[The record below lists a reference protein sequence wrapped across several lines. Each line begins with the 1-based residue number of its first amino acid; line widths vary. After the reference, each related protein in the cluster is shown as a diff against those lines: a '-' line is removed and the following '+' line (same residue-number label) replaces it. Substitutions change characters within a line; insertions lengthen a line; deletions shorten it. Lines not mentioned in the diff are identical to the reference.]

1 MNRRQMILTS
11 AGVLAVATTGC
22 ATAAATT
29 PTTPAPAPVLT
40 GNVLADPWPGPYQG
54 VPPWDRVSVDL
65 VRDALMKG
73 IDVRRDEIAAIVSN
87 PAPATFDN
95 TILPLEQGGEHLG
108 RAGAIF
114 GVMTANIGSP
124 EWQALNREMSPIL
137 SAASDEITFNE
148 ALFQR
153 IRAVHEGAAAAGLTP
168 EQARVVERRYQALV
182 RNGAALDAAG
192 KEELGR
198 INQALSSAFTSF
210 QQKVVADE
218 QLFTHITDEAK
229 VQGLPDSNK
238 AAAADAARS
247 RDLDGWVIVN
257 TRSAVDPFLT
267 MADDRTMR
275 EEIWRKFVNRGDNG
289 DANDTNATIAEI
301 LRLRADRARLLG
313 FETHAHWRMQDTMA
327 RTPEA
332 AMDLMMRVWTPAVA
346 RVGEEVAEMRA
357 LAGHDIEPWDYL
369 YYLEKV
375 RKERYDLDQND
386 LKPYFE
392 LTSMKRGAFYMAERL
407 YGLKF
412 TQLPDGTIPVFH
424 PDVKTFEVTDVE
436 SGRHIGVFYSDD
448 FARSGKRSGAWATTY
463 RSHSNIGGVEEN
475 VIGSNNNNF
484 IKAPAGEPLLI
495 SLDDTETLF
504 HEFGH
509 AIHYFLS
516 NVTYPSLGGT
526 PRDFVEYPSQVHE
539 KWVLSQ
545 PILDQFARH
554 HETGEAMPAEL
565 LQKIEAS
572 STFAQG
578 YHTVSYLSSALVDMD
593 LHNRATP
600 VTDVDAFERES
611 LERIGMPRQIVMRHR
626 LPQFNHLFTSDA
638 YSAGYY
644 SYLWSEVMDADT
656 WAAFEETG
664 DVFDPAT
671 ARRFKEI
678 ILAPGNTIDRAE
690 AYRAFRGRDPD
701 VTALLRS
708 RGFPTS

>member
-22 ATAAATT
+22 ATAAATS

-40 GNVLADPWPGPYQG
+40 GNVLADPWPGPFQG
-54 VPPWDRVSVDL
+54 VPPWDQVTVDL
-65 VRDALMKG
+65 ARDALMKG
-73 IDVRRDEIAAIVSN
+73 IDVRRDEIAAIVAN
-87 PAPATFDN
+87 PEPATFDN
-95 TILPLEQGGEHLG
+95 TILPLERAGEHLG

-137 SAASDEITFNE
+137 SAASDEITFND

-153 IRAVHEGAAAAGLTP
+153 IRAVHEGAAATGLTA

-198 INQALSSAFTSF
+198 INQALSTAFTSF

-238 AAAADAARS
+238 SAAADAARARS
-247 RDLDGWVIVN
+247 LDGWVIVN

-267 MADDRTMR
+267 MADDRAMR

-332 AMDLMMRVWTPAVA
+332 AMDLMMRVWDPAVA

-407 YGLKF
+407 YGLRF
-412 TQLPDGTIPVFH
+412 TQLADGTIPVFH
-424 PDVKTFEVTDVE
+424 PDVKTFEVTDAA

-463 RSHSNIGGVEEN
+463 RSHSNLDGDETN

-509 AIHYFLS
+509 ALHYFLS
-516 NVTYPSLGGT
+516 TVTYPSLGGT

-565 LQKIEAS
+565 LAKIEAS

-593 LHNRATP
+593 LHNRAEP

-611 LERIGMPRQIVMRHR
+611 LERIGMPSQIVMRHR

-644 SYLWSEVMDADT
+644 SYLWSEVK
-656 WAAFEETG
+656 
-664 DVFDPAT
+664 
-671 ARRFKEI
+671 R
-678 ILAPGNTIDRAE
+678 
-690 AYRAFRGRDPD
+690 
-701 VTALLRS
+701 
-708 RGFPTS
+708 

>member
-22 ATAAATT
+22 ATAAATS

-40 GNVLADPWPGPYQG
+40 GNVLADPWPGPFQG
-54 VPPWDRVSVDL
+54 VPPWDQVTVDL
-65 VRDALMKG
+65 ARDALMKG
-73 IDVRRDEIAAIVSN
+73 IDVRRDEIAAIVAN
-87 PAPATFDN
+87 PEPATFDN
-95 TILPLEQGGEHLG
+95 TILPLERAGEHLG

-137 SAASDEITFNE
+137 SAASDEITFND

-153 IRAVHEGAAAAGLTP
+153 IRAVHEGAAATGLTA

-198 INQALSSAFTSF
+198 INQALSSAFTTF

-238 AAAADAARS
+238 SAAADAARARS
-247 RDLDGWVIVN
+247 LDGWVIVN

-267 MADDRTMR
+267 MADDRAMR

-332 AMDLMMRVWTPAVA
+332 AMDLMMRVWDPAVA

-407 YGLKF
+407 YGLRF
-412 TQLPDGTIPVFH
+412 TQLADGTIPVFH
-424 PDVKTFEVTDVE
+424 PDVKTFEVTDAA

-463 RSHSNIGGVEEN
+463 RSHSNLDGNEKN
-475 VIGSNNNNF
+475 VVGSNNNNF
-484 IKAPAGEPLLI
+484 IKAPEGEPLLI

-509 AIHYFLS
+509 ALHYFLS
-516 NVTYPSLGGT
+516 TVTYPSLGGT

-565 LQKIEAS
+565 LAKIEAS

-593 LHNRATP
+593 LHNRAEP
-600 VTDVDAFERES
+600 VTDVDAFERAS
-611 LERIGMPRQIVMRHR
+611 LERIGMPSQIVMRHR

-664 DVFDPAT
+664 DVFDPET

>member
-22 ATAAATT
+22 ATAAATS

-40 GNVLADPWPGPYQG
+40 GNVLADPWPGPFQG
-54 VPPWDRVSVDL
+54 VPPWDQVTVDL
-65 VRDALMKG
+65 ARDALMKG
-73 IDVRRDEIAAIVSN
+73 IDVRRDEIAAIVAN
-87 PAPATFDN
+87 PEPATFDN
-95 TILPLEQGGEHLG
+95 TILPLERAGEHLG

-137 SAASDEITFNE
+137 SAASDEITFND

-153 IRAVHEGAAAAGLTP
+153 IRAVHEGAAATGLTA

-198 INQALSSAFTSF
+198 INQALSTAFTSF

-238 AAAADAARS
+238 SAAADAARARS
-247 RDLDGWVIVN
+247 LDGWVIVN

-267 MADDRTMR
+267 MADDRAMR

-332 AMDLMMRVWTPAVA
+332 AMDLMMRVWDPAVA

-407 YGLKF
+407 YGLRF
-412 TQLPDGTIPVFH
+412 TQLADGTIPVFH
-424 PDVKTFEVTDVE
+424 PDVKTFEVTDAA

-463 RSHSNIGGVEEN
+463 RSHSNLDGNEKN
-475 VIGSNNNNF
+475 VVGSNNNNF
-484 IKAPAGEPLLI
+484 IKAPEGEPLLI

-509 AIHYFLS
+509 ALHYFLS
-516 NVTYPSLGGT
+516 TVTYPSLGGT

-565 LQKIEAS
+565 LAKIEAS

-593 LHNRATP
+593 LHNRAEP

-611 LERIGMPRQIVMRHR
+611 LERIGMPSQIVMRHR

-644 SYLWSEVMDADT
+644 SDLWSEVMDADT

-664 DVFDPAT
+664 DVFDPET

>member
-22 ATAAATT
+22 ATAAATS

-40 GNVLADPWPGPYQG
+40 GNVLADPWPGPFQG
-54 VPPWDRVSVDL
+54 VPPWDQVTVDL
-65 VRDALMKG
+65 ARDALMKG
-73 IDVRRDEIAAIVSN
+73 IDVRRDEIAAIVAN
-87 PAPATFDN
+87 PEPATFDN
-95 TILPLEQGGEHLG
+95 TILPLERAGEHLG

-137 SAASDEITFNE
+137 SAASDEITFND

-153 IRAVHEGAAAAGLTP
+153 IRAVHEGAAATGLTA

-198 INQALSSAFTSF
+198 INQALSTAFTSF

-238 AAAADAARS
+238 SAAADAARARS
-247 RDLDGWVIVN
+247 LDGWVIVN

-267 MADDRTMR
+267 MADDRAMR

-301 LRLRADRARLLG
+301 LRLRAERARLLG

-332 AMDLMMRVWTPAVA
+332 AMDLMMRVWDPAVA

-407 YGLKF
+407 YGLRF
-412 TQLPDGTIPVFH
+412 TQLADGTIPVFH
-424 PDVKTFEVTDVE
+424 PDVKTFEVTDAA

-463 RSHSNIGGVEEN
+463 RSHSNLDGNEKN
-475 VIGSNNNNF
+475 VVGSNNNNF
-484 IKAPAGEPLLI
+484 IKAPEGEPLLI

-509 AIHYFLS
+509 ALHYFLS
-516 NVTYPSLGGT
+516 TVTYPSLGGT

-565 LQKIEAS
+565 LAKIEAS

-593 LHNRATP
+593 LHNRAEP

-611 LERIGMPRQIVMRHR
+611 LERIGMPSQIVMRHR

-664 DVFDPAT
+664 DVFDPET

>member
-1 MNRRQMILTS
+1 MNRRQMIITS
-11 AGVLAVATTGC
+11 AGVLAVAATGLGG
-22 ATAAATT
+22 AASAQTADA
-29 PTTPAPAPVLT
+29 VLT
-40 GNVLADPWPGPYQG
+40 GNVLADPWPGPFQG
-54 VPPWDRVSVDL
+54 VPPWDQVTVDL
-65 VRDALMKG
+65 VRDALNKA
-73 IDVRRDEIAAIVSN
+73 IDVRRAEVAAIVADTS
-87 PAPATFDN
+87 PATFDN
-95 TILPLEQGGEHLG
+95 TILPLERAGEHLG
-108 RAGAIF
+108 RAGSIF
-114 GVMTANIGSP
+114 GVMTGNIGSAD
-124 EWQALNREMSPIL
+124 WQALNREMSPIL

-148 ALFQR
+148 VLFQR
-153 IRAVHEGAAAAGLTP
+153 IRAVHEGAASAGLNA

-198 INQALSSAFTSF
+198 INQALSTAFTGF

-218 QLFTHITDEAK
+218 QLFTHLTAESE
-229 VQGLPDSNK
+229 VEGLPESNA

-247 RDLDGWVIVN
+247 RDLDGWVIAN
-257 TRSAVDPFLT
+257 TRSAVDPYLT
-267 MADDRTMR
+267 FADDRAKR
-275 EEIWRKFVNRGDNG
+275 EEIWRKFIKRGDNG
-289 DANDTNATIAEI
+289 DANDTKATIAEI
-301 LRLRADRARLLG
+301 LRLRAERARLLG
-313 FETHAHWRMQDTMA
+313 FPTHAHWRMQDTMA

-375 RKERYDLDQND
+375 RKARYDLDQND

-392 LTSMKRGAFYMAERL
+392 LTSMKRGAFHMADRL
-407 YGLKF
+407 YGLQF
-412 TQLPDGTIPVFH
+412 TELPAGTIPVFH
-424 PDVKTFEVTDVE
+424 PDVTTFEVTDRE
-436 SGRHIGVFYSDD
+436 TGRHVGVFYSDD

-463 RSHSNIGGVEEN
+463 RSHSNLDGDETN
-475 VIGSNNNNF
+475 VVGSNNNNF
-484 IKAPAGEPLLI
+484 IKAPEGEPLLI
-495 SLDDTETLF
+495 SLDDTQTLF

-509 AIHYFLS
+509 ALHYFLS
-516 NVTYPSLGGT
+516 TVTYPSLSGT

-539 KWVLSQ
+539 KWVLTQ

-554 HETGEAMPAEL
+554 HETGEAMPQDL
-565 LQKIEAS
+565 LDKIEAS
-572 STFAQG
+572 STFAEG

-593 LHNRATP
+593 LHNRAEA

-611 LERIGMPRQIVMRHR
+611 LGAIGMPPQIVMRHR

-656 WAAFEETG
+656 WAAFMEAG
-664 DVFDPAT
+664 DPFDPDT

-678 ILAPGNTIDRAE
+678 ILAPGNTTDRAE
-690 AYRAFRGRDPD
+690 AYRQFRGRDPD
-701 VTALLRS
+701 VTALLNT

>member
-22 ATAAATT
+22 ATAAAPS

-40 GNVLADPWPGPYQG
+40 GNVLADPWPGPFQG
-54 VPPWDRVSVDL
+54 VPPWDQVTVDL
-65 VRDALMKG
+65 ARDALMKG
-73 IDVRRDEIAAIVSN
+73 IDVRRDEIAAIVAN
-87 PAPATFDN
+87 PEPATFDN
-95 TILPLEQGGEHLG
+95 TILPLERAGEHLG

-137 SAASDEITFNE
+137 SAASDEITFND

-153 IRAVHEGAAAAGLTP
+153 IRAVHEGAAATGLTA

-198 INQALSSAFTSF
+198 INQALSTAFTSF

-238 AAAADAARS
+238 SAAADAARARS
-247 RDLDGWVIVN
+247 LDGWVIVN

-267 MADDRTMR
+267 MADDRAMR

-332 AMDLMMRVWTPAVA
+332 AMDLMMRVWDPAVA

-407 YGLKF
+407 YGLRF
-412 TQLPDGTIPVFH
+412 TQLADGTIPVFH
-424 PDVKTFEVTDVE
+424 PDVKTFEVTDAA

-463 RSHSNIGGVEEN
+463 RSHSNLDGNEKN
-475 VIGSNNNNF
+475 VVGSNNNNF
-484 IKAPAGEPLLI
+484 IKAPEGEPLLI

-509 AIHYFLS
+509 ALHYFLS
-516 NVTYPSLGGT
+516 TVTYPSLGGT

-565 LQKIEAS
+565 LAKIEAS

-593 LHNRATP
+593 LHNRAEP

-611 LERIGMPRQIVMRHR
+611 LERIGMPSQIVMRHR

-664 DVFDPAT
+664 DVFDPET

>member
-22 ATAAATT
+22 ATAAATS

-40 GNVLADPWPGPYQG
+40 GNVLADPWPGPFQG
-54 VPPWDRVSVDL
+54 VPPWDQVTVDL
-65 VRDALMKG
+65 ARDALMKG
-73 IDVRRDEIAAIVSN
+73 IDVRRDEIAAIVAN
-87 PAPATFDN
+87 PEPATFDN
-95 TILPLEQGGEHLG
+95 TILPLERAGEHLG

-137 SAASDEITFNE
+137 SAASDEITFND

-153 IRAVHEGAAAAGLTP
+153 IRAVHEGAAATGLTA

-198 INQALSSAFTSF
+198 INQALSTAFTSF

-238 AAAADAARS
+238 SAAADAARARS
-247 RDLDGWVIVN
+247 LDGWVIVN

-267 MADDRTMR
+267 MADDRAMR

-332 AMDLMMRVWTPAVA
+332 AMDLMMRVWDPAVA

-407 YGLKF
+407 YGLRF
-412 TQLPDGTIPVFH
+412 TQLADGTIPVFH
-424 PDVKTFEVTDVE
+424 PDVKTFEVTDAA

-463 RSHSNIGGVEEN
+463 RSHSNLDGNEKN
-475 VIGSNNNNF
+475 VVGSNNNNF
-484 IKAPAGEPLLI
+484 IKAPEGEPLLI

-509 AIHYFLS
+509 ALHYFLS
-516 NVTYPSLGGT
+516 TVTYPSLGGT

-565 LQKIEAS
+565 LAKIEAS

-593 LHNRATP
+593 LHNRAEP

-611 LERIGMPRQIVMRHR
+611 LERIGMPSQIVMRHR

-644 SYLWSEVMDADT
+644 SYLWSEVK
-656 WAAFEETG
+656 
-664 DVFDPAT
+664 
-671 ARRFKEI
+671 R
-678 ILAPGNTIDRAE
+678 
-690 AYRAFRGRDPD
+690 
-701 VTALLRS
+701 
-708 RGFPTS
+708 

>member
-1 MNRRQMILTS
+1 MNRRQMILTR

-22 ATAAATT
+22 ATAAATS

-40 GNVLADPWPGPYQG
+40 GNVLADPWPGPFQG
-54 VPPWDRVSVDL
+54 VPPWDQVTVDL
-65 VRDALMKG
+65 ARDALMKG
-73 IDVRRDEIAAIVSN
+73 IDVRRDEIAAIVAN
-87 PAPATFDN
+87 PEPATFDN
-95 TILPLEQGGEHLG
+95 TILPLERAGEHLG

-137 SAASDEITFNE
+137 SAASDEITFND

-153 IRAVHEGAAAAGLTP
+153 IRAVHEGAAATGLTA

-198 INQALSSAFTSF
+198 INQALSTAFTSF

-238 AAAADAARS
+238 SAAADAARARS
-247 RDLDGWVIVN
+247 LDGWVIVN

-267 MADDRTMR
+267 MADDRAMR

-332 AMDLMMRVWTPAVA
+332 AMDLMMRVWDPAVA

-407 YGLKF
+407 YGLRF
-412 TQLPDGTIPVFH
+412 TQLADGTIPVFH
-424 PDVKTFEVTDVE
+424 PDVKTFEVTDAA

-463 RSHSNIGGVEEN
+463 RSHSNLDGNEKN
-475 VIGSNNNNF
+475 VVGSNNNNF
-484 IKAPAGEPLLI
+484 IKAPEGEPLLI

-509 AIHYFLS
+509 ALHYFLS
-516 NVTYPSLGGT
+516 TVTYPSLGGT

-565 LQKIEAS
+565 LAKIEAS

-593 LHNRATP
+593 LHNRAEP
-600 VTDVDAFERES
+600 VTDVDAFERAS
-611 LERIGMPRQIVMRHR
+611 LERIGMPSQIVMRHR

-664 DVFDPAT
+664 DVFDPET

>member
-1 MNRRQMILTS
+1 MNRRQMIITS
-11 AGVLAVATTGC
+11 AGVLAVAATGC
-22 ATAAATT
+22 ATAGAS
-29 PTTPAPAPVLT
+29 PTTPMAPAVLT
-40 GNVLADPWPGPYQG
+40 GNPLADPWPGPYQG
-54 VPPWDRVSVDL
+54 VPPWDQVTVDL

-73 IDVRRDEIAAIVSN
+73 IDVRRAEIAAIVEN
-87 PAPATFDN
+87 PEPATFDN
-95 TILPLEQGGEHLG
+95 TMLALERSGDHLD
-108 RAGAIF
+108 RAGSIF

-137 SAASDEITFNE
+137 SAAQDEITFND

-153 IRAVHEGAAAAGLTP
+153 IRAVHEGARAAGLTA
-168 EQARVVERRYQALV
+168 EQARLTERSYQALV

-192 KEELGR
+192 KAELGR
-198 INQALSSAFTSF
+198 INQALSTAFTSF

-218 QLFTHITDEAK
+218 QLITHITDEAK
-229 VQGLPDSNK
+229 LAGLPDSNK
-238 AAAADAARS
+238 SAAADAARS
-247 RDLDGWVIVN
+247 RDLTGWVIVN

-267 MADDRTMR
+267 LADDRAMR

-301 LRLRADRARLLG
+301 LRLRAERARLLG
-313 FETHAHWRMQDTMA
+313 FPTHAHWRMQDTMA

-375 RKERYDLDQND
+375 RKARYDLDQND

-392 LTSMKRGAFYMAERL
+392 LTSMKRGMFYMAERL
-407 YGLKF
+407 YGMRF
-412 TQLPDGTIPVFH
+412 TPLPAGRIPVFH
-424 PDVKTFEVTDVE
+424 PDVETFEVTDVE
-436 SGRHIGVFYSDD
+436 SGRHIGIFYSDD
-448 FARSGKRSGAWATTY
+448 FARSGKRSGAWMTTY
-463 RSHSNIGGVEEN
+463 RGRSNLDGVTQN
-475 VIGSNNNNF
+475 VLASNNNNF

-509 AIHYFLS
+509 AIHYLLS
-516 NVTYPSLGGT
+516 NVTYPSLGGV

-539 KWVLSQ
+539 KWVLTR

-554 HETGEAMPAEL
+554 HATGEAMPQSL
-565 LQKIEAS
+565 LDKIEAS

-593 LHNRATP
+593 LHNRAVA
-600 VTDVDAFERES
+600 VTDPDAFERES
-611 LERIGMPRQIVMRHR
+611 LERIGMPDEIVMRHR

-664 DVFDPAT
+664 DPFNPEV

-678 ILAPGNTIDRAE
+678 ILAPGNTTDRAE
-690 AYRAFRGRDPD
+690 AYRQFRGRDPD
-701 VTALLRS
+701 VTALLRT

>member
-11 AGVLAVATTGC
+11 AGVLAVAAC
-22 ATAAATT
+22 ATSPYAAGG
-29 PTTPAPAPVLT
+29 PEIRT

-54 VPPWDRVSVDL
+54 VPPWNQVTPDL
-65 VRDALMKG
+65 LRDALNKG
-73 IDVRRDEIAAIVSN
+73 IEARRTEIEAIVSN
-87 PAPATFDN
+87 PEPATFEN
-95 TILPLEQGGEHLG
+95 TILPLERGGEHLG
-108 RAGAIF
+108 RAGSIF
-114 GVMTANIGSP
+114 GVMIGNIGSADY
-124 EWQALNREMSPIL
+124 QALNREMSPIL

-148 ALFQR
+148 TLFQR
-153 IRAVHEGAAAAGLTP
+153 IRTVHQNAASAGLTA
-168 EQARVVERRYQALV
+168 EQARVVERRHDALV

-192 KEELGR
+192 KAELGR
-198 INQALSSAFTSF
+198 INQALSTAFTDF

-218 QLFTHITDEAK
+218 QLYTHITDEAG
-229 VQGLPDSNK
+229 VAGLPDSNK
-238 AAAADAARS
+238 SAAAEAARS
-247 RDLDGWVIVN
+247 RDLPGWVIVN
-257 TRSAVDPFLT
+257 TRSAVDPFLSFG
-267 MADDRTMR
+267 DDRAMR
-275 EEIWRKFVNRGDNG
+275 EQIWRKFVNRGDNG

-301 LRLRADRARLLG
+301 LRLRAERARLLG

-327 RTPEA
+327 GTPEA
-332 AMDLMMRVWTPAVA
+332 AMELMMRVWPPAVA
-346 RVGEEVAEMRA
+346 RVGEEVAEMTRM
-357 LAGHDIEPWDYL
+357 AGHEIEPWDYL

-392 LTSMKRGAFYMAERL
+392 LNAMKRGMFYMAERL
-407 YGLKF
+407 YGMVF
-412 TQLPDGTIPVFH
+412 TALPAGTVPVFH
-424 PDVKTFEVTDVE
+424 PDVEVFEVTDRDT
-436 SGRHIGVFYSDD
+436 GRHIGLFYSDD
-448 FARSGKRSGAWATTY
+448 FARSGKRSGAWMTTY
-463 RSHSNIGGVEEN
+463 RSHSTIDGERN
-475 VIGSNNNNF
+475 VLASNNNNF

-509 AIHYFLS
+509 GIHYLLS
-516 NVTYPSLGGT
+516 TVNYPSLGGT

-539 KWVLSQ
+539 KWVLTR

-554 HETGEAMPAEL
+554 HETGEAMPQSL
-565 LQKIEAS
+565 LDRIEES

-593 LHNRATP
+593 LHNRAEP
-600 VTDVDAFERES
+600 VTDPDAFEREA
-611 LERIGMPRQIVMRHR
+611 LARIGMPRQIVMRHR

-664 DVFDPAT
+664 DPFHPET

-678 ILAPGNTIDRAE
+678 ILAPGNTTDRAE

-701 VTALLRS
+701 VAALLRT

>member
-22 ATAAATT
+22 ATAAATS

-40 GNVLADPWPGPYQG
+40 GNVLADPWPGPFQG
-54 VPPWDRVSVDL
+54 VPPWDQVTVDL
-65 VRDALMKG
+65 ARDALMKG
-73 IDVRRDEIAAIVSN
+73 IDVRRDEIAAIVAN
-87 PAPATFDN
+87 PEPATFDN
-95 TILPLEQGGEHLG
+95 TILPLERAGEHLG

-137 SAASDEITFNE
+137 SAASDEITFND

-153 IRAVHEGAAAAGLTP
+153 IRAVHEGAAATGLTA

-182 RNGAALDAAG
+182 RNGAALDAVG

-198 INQALSSAFTSF
+198 INQALSTAFTSF

-218 QLFTHITDEAK
+218 QLFTHIESEAG
-229 VQGLPDSNK
+229 VAGLPDSNK
-238 AAAADAARS
+238 SAAADAARARS
-247 RDLDGWVIVN
+247 LDGWVIVN

-267 MADDRTMR
+267 MADDRAMR

-332 AMDLMMRVWTPAVA
+332 AMDLMMRVWDPAVA

-407 YGLKF
+407 YGLRF
-412 TQLPDGTIPVFH
+412 TQLADGTIPVFH
-424 PDVKTFEVTDVE
+424 PDVKTFEVTDAA

-463 RSHSNIGGVEEN
+463 RSHSNLDGNEKN
-475 VIGSNNNNF
+475 VVGSNNNNF
-484 IKAPAGEPLLI
+484 IKAPEGEPLLI

-509 AIHYFLS
+509 ALHYFLS
-516 NVTYPSLGGT
+516 TVTYPSLGGT

-565 LQKIEAS
+565 LAKIEAS

-593 LHNRATP
+593 LHNRASP

-611 LERIGMPRQIVMRHR
+611 LERIGMPREIVMRHR

-656 WAAFEETG
+656 WAAFTEAG
-664 DVFDPAT
+664 DPFDPET

>member
-22 ATAAATT
+22 ATAAATS

-40 GNVLADPWPGPYQG
+40 GNVLADPWPGPFQG
-54 VPPWDRVSVDL
+54 VPPWDQVTVDL
-65 VRDALMKG
+65 ARDALMKG
-73 IDVRRDEIAAIVSN
+73 IDVRRDEIAAIVAN
-87 PAPATFDN
+87 PEPATFDN
-95 TILPLEQGGEHLG
+95 TILPLERAGEHLG

-137 SAASDEITFNE
+137 SAASDEITFND

-153 IRAVHEGAAAAGLTP
+153 IRAVHEGAAATGLTA

-198 INQALSSAFTSF
+198 INQALSTAFTSF

-238 AAAADAARS
+238 SAAADAARARS
-247 RDLDGWVIVN
+247 LDGWVIVN

-267 MADDRTMR
+267 MADDRAMR

-332 AMDLMMRVWTPAVA
+332 AMDLMMRVWDPAVA

-407 YGLKF
+407 YGLRF
-412 TQLPDGTIPVFH
+412 TQLADGTIPVFH
-424 PDVKTFEVTDVE
+424 PDVKTFEVTDAA

-463 RSHSNIGGVEEN
+463 RSHSNLDGNEKN
-475 VIGSNNNNF
+475 VVGSNNNNF
-484 IKAPAGEPLLI
+484 IKAPEGEPLLI

-509 AIHYFLS
+509 ALHYFLS
-516 NVTYPSLGGT
+516 TVTYPSLGGT

-565 LQKIEAS
+565 LAKIEAS

-593 LHNRATP
+593 LHNRAEP

-611 LERIGMPRQIVMRHR
+611 LERIGMPSQIVMRHR

-664 DVFDPAT
+664 DVFDPET

>member
-22 ATAAATT
+22 ATAAATS

-40 GNVLADPWPGPYQG
+40 GNVLADPWPGPFQG
-54 VPPWDRVSVDL
+54 VPPWDQVTVDL
-65 VRDALMKG
+65 ARDALMKG
-73 IDVRRDEIAAIVSN
+73 IDVRRDEIAAIVAN
-87 PAPATFDN
+87 PEPATFDN
-95 TILPLEQGGEHLG
+95 TILPLERAGEHLG

-137 SAASDEITFNE
+137 SAASDEITFND

-153 IRAVHEGAAAAGLTP
+153 IRAVHEGAAAAGLTA

-198 INQALSSAFTSF
+198 INQALSTAFTSF

-238 AAAADAARS
+238 SAAADAARARS
-247 RDLDGWVIVN
+247 LDGWVIVN

-267 MADDRTMR
+267 MADDRAMR

-332 AMDLMMRVWTPAVA
+332 AMDLMMRVWDPAVA

-407 YGLKF
+407 YGLRF
-412 TQLPDGTIPVFH
+412 TQLADGTIPVFH
-424 PDVKTFEVTDVE
+424 PDVKTFEVTDAA

-463 RSHSNIGGVEEN
+463 RSHSNLDGNEKN
-475 VIGSNNNNF
+475 VVGSNNNNF
-484 IKAPAGEPLLI
+484 IKAPEGEPLLI
-495 SLDDTETLF
+495 SLDDTETRV

-509 AIHYFLS
+509 ALHYFLS
-516 NVTYPSLGGT
+516 TVTYPSLGGT

-565 LQKIEAS
+565 LAKIEAS

-578 YHTVSYLSSALVDMD
+578 YHTVSYLSSALVDMV
-593 LHNRATP
+593 LHNRAEP

-611 LERIGMPRQIVMRHR
+611 LERIGMPSQIVMRHR

-664 DVFDPAT
+664 DVFDPET